1 MPEKYPA
8 YTGVVLSYN
17 CECKKFSGVTNV
29 ETIKVGS
36 ELTFIN

>member
-17 CECKKFSGVTNV
+17 CEWKKFSGVTNV
-29 ETIKVGS
+29 ETVRVGS